1 MTSSITS
8 TIEMEKGLL
17 PENSFHNDSLVKEKQ
32 NMSEL
37 VSSDCKYFDIIKK
50 ESESSLEEL
59 TKMPTNT
66 KTEMNDFVKNYNKN
80 L

>member
-1 MTSSITS
+1 
-8 TIEMEKGLL
+8 
-17 PENSFHNDSLVKEKQ
+17 
-32 NMSEL
+32 MSEL

-50 ESESSLEEL
+50 ESESSLEEF

-66 KTEMNDFVKNYNKN
+66 ETEMNNFVKNYNKN